1 MTRFAR
7 LTLILA
13 LSSCLASTGCNKET
27 VRLLTDATLAS
38 CSDPTVFL
46 SGWWSNV
53 STDPDL
59 DPIGGALLIY
69 WVDEDGNA
77 CHGTP
82 GTSGQPGPI
91 ELTAFDP
98 GAATASTANLPV
110 TTAQLEDFQEI
121 PFSVTPYAAPG
132 LHFVQHANYFWRLR
146 TDGKAYRMNIQ
157 FSVPAVVSMD
167 RDSFCVSAVQAT
179 DEECAMTLALPLL
192 GSLIG
197 SGPEQHPT
205 KCKTRSKPTEISPTI
220 EARLDSC
227 LLRLPHGMEVT
238 EP

>member
-1 MTRFAR
+1 MRINRFS
-7 LTLILA
+7 LLLA
-13 LSSCLASTGCNKET
+13 LGMWLVGSGCNNET
-27 VRLLTDATLAS
+27 TRLLVDATLAS
-38 CSDPTVFL
+38 CAESTVFL
-46 SGWWSNV
+46 SSWWSSFGSDV
-53 STDPDL
+53 DV

-69 WVDEDGNA
+69 WVDESGNA

-98 GAATASTANLPV
+98 GAATASTAHSPV
-110 TTAQLEDFQEI
+110 TIAQLEDFQEI

-179 DEECAMTLALPLL
+179 DEECAMTLALPLP